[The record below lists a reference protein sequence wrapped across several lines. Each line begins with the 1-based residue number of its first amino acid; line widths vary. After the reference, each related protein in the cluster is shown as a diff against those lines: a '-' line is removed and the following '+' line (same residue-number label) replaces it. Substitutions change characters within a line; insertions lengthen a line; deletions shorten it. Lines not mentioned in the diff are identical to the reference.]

1 MLHIAPKLCPTV
13 FNRPIRFGE
22 SVYSSVTSSDVRF
35 DATQVFNSLHKAYGK
50 TLDPHLTSQDP
61 FYAVSEVY
69 SFAAAAENQFLNMM
83 RNILDNRI
91 ESIVRESL
99 QSKNS
104 THDALPERANI
115 QYDRTILDAHSD
127 RISNVIAFLK
137 AADDPVWFPNVD
149 HHDRREAVRARTSLV
164 HDFQH
169 LHAQIIQLIQRC
181 ERAMDMVAHNAS
193 LLEAK
198 RSNLQSEGLE
208 KLTRLTT
215 IVTLLY
221 VPLSFVCTF
230 FGMNFSTF
238 GQGKLSLWIW
248 AAVSAPVMLV
258 SLVFL
263 RRMLKNDSKKTR
275 L

>member
-1 MLHIAPKLCPTV
+1 MQ
-13 FNRPIRFGE
+13 FN
-22 SVYSSVTSSDVRF
+22 
-35 DATQVFNSLHKAYGK
+35 ATQVFNSLHKAYGT
-50 TLDPHLTSQDP
+50 TLNPQVMRLDP
-61 FYAVSEVY
+61 FYAVTEVY

-83 RNILDNRI
+83 RKILDTRI
-91 ESIVRESL
+91 ESIVREGL
-99 QSKNS
+99 QSRTS
-104 THDALPERANI
+104 TPDALPERTNI
-115 QYDRTILDAHSD
+115 QYDRTILDAHAG
-127 RISNVIAFLK
+127 RISSMVAFLK
-137 AADDPVWFPNVD
+137 TADDPVWFPGAAFDD
-149 HHDRREAVRARTSLV
+149 HIYADITKARMSLL

-169 LHAQIIQLIQRC
+169 LHAQAVQLIQRC

-248 AAVSAPVMLV
+248 AAVSVPVVLI

-263 RRMLKNDSKKTR
+263 RRMLNSDSGKMR
-275 L
+275 S